1 MKSML
6 IHNAIIVSQD
16 INRSVFKGNIL
27 IEGNRIIYTGPK
39 EKGADEIIDGTGRI
53 AMPGMI
59 NTHCHVAM
67 THLRGQID
75 DVPLSSF
82 LERTFKLDGER
93 TEKGLYNSALL
104 GIREMVHSGV
114 TSFLDLYYS
123 EDVIARAVEKAGIRG
138 FLAWNTLDEDK
149 TTQKG
154 NPVKNAQHF
163 ISEFRGRDLVTPAI
177 GVQGIYVAGDET
189 YLSALDVADRED
201 TIIHG
206 HLAETRQEVYNFVKA
221 SKGERP
227 IEHLS
232 KIGFLGPRFIAAH
245 SVWATLNEVRLLSKA
260 SASVSWNPVS
270 NAKLGVGG
278 IAPIPEYLN
287 NGVTVSI
294 GSDSTASNNSQ
305 DVISSMKFGSIWFKN
320 DRWNPALTNAQ
331 MLLDMATVNAA
342 ASLKR
347 NDIGAIAPGMLADIV
362 LMDTRNPRMAPT
374 TINNAVSNIVYS
386 ADTSC
391 VSDVMV
397 NGVFLKRDGS
407 LLRPEHEDLPFE
419 DYN

>member
-1 MKSML
+1 MKSKL
-6 IHNAIIVSQD
+6 ILNAIIVSQD
-16 INRSVFKGNIL
+16 SNRSVFKGNIL
-27 IEGNRIIYTGPK
+27 IEGNRIVYAGP
-39 EKGADEIIDGTGRI
+39 EEMGADEIVDGRGKI

-82 LERTFKLDGER
+82 LEKTFKLDAER
-93 TEKGLYNSALL
+93 TEKGIYNSSIL
-104 GIREMVHSGV
+104 GIREMVHSGI

-123 EDVIARAVEKAGIRG
+123 EDIIARAVEKTGIRG

-154 NPVKNAQHF
+154 NPVKNADRF
-163 ISEFRGRDLVTPAI
+163 ISEFKGGDLVTPAI

-189 YLSALDVADRED
+189 YLSARDVADRAD

-206 HLAETRQEVYNFVKA
+206 HLAETREEVYNYVRV
-221 SKGERP
+221 SGGERP

-232 KIGFLGPRFIAAH
+232 KIGFLNQRFIAAH
-245 SVWATLNEVRLLSKA
+245 SVWATLHEVRLLSKA
-260 SASVSWNPVS
+260 SSSVSWNPVS

-287 NGVTVSI
+287 NGVTVTI

-305 DVISSMKFGSIWFKN
+305 DIISSMKFGSIWVKN
-320 DRWNPALTNAQ
+320 DRWNPASTNAQ

-342 ASLKR
+342 AALKR
-347 NDIGAIAPGMLADIV
+347 KDIGSIAPGMLADIV
-362 LMDTRNPRMAPT
+362 LIDAANPRMVPT
-374 TINNAVSNIVYS
+374 TQHNAVSNIVYS

-391 VSDVMV
+391 ISDVMV
-397 NGVFLKRDGS
+397 NGEFLKRGGS
-407 LLRPEHEDLPFE
+407 LLLPQNEDLQPS

>member
-1 MKSML
+1 MKSKL
-6 IHNAIIVSQD
+6 ILNATIVSQD
-16 INRSVFKGNIL
+16 SKRSVFNGNIL
-27 IEGNRIIYTGPK
+27 IEGSRIVYAGHD
-39 EKGADEIIDGTGRI
+39 EMGADEIIDATGKI

-59 NTHCHVAM
+59 NAHCHVAM

-82 LERTFKLDGER
+82 LEKTFRLDAER
-93 TEKGLYNSALL
+93 TEKGIYNSAIL
-104 GIREMVHSGV
+104 GIREMVHSGI

-123 EDVIARAVEKAGIRG
+123 EDIIARAVEKTGIRG

-149 TTQKG
+149 TTQRG
-154 NPVKNAQHF
+154 NPVKNAEHF
-163 ISEFRGRDLVTPAI
+163 ISEFKDRDLVTPAI

-189 YLSALDVADRED
+189 YLAARDVADRAG

-206 HLAETRQEVYNFVKA
+206 HLAETREEVYNYVRA
-221 SKGERP
+221 SGGERP

-232 KIGFLGPRFIAAH
+232 KIGFLNQRFIAAH
-245 SVWATLNEVRLLSKA
+245 SVWATLHEVRLLSQA
-260 SASVSWNPVS
+260 SSSVSWNPVS

-278 IAPIPEYLN
+278 IAPIPEYIN

-305 DVISSMKFGSIWFKN
+305 DIISSMKFGSIWVKN
-320 DRWNPALTNAQ
+320 DRWNPAATSAQ

-342 ASLKR
+342 AALKR
-347 NDIGAIAPGMLADIV
+347 NDIGSITQGMLADIV
-362 LMDTRNPRMAPT
+362 LIDTANPRMVPT
-374 TINNAVSNIVYS
+374 TPSNAISNIVYS

-391 VSDVMV
+391 ISDVMV
-397 NGVFLKRDGS
+397 NGKFLKRDGALMIPS
-407 LLRPEHEDLPFE
+407 HEHLQYS